1 MKVYAAGLIDKSQ
14 RAINAK
20 LQKKLV
26 ANCRKALHAPRKAM
40 FSQELNSFIVLS
52 GEKSGVPDQK
62 VIDAVET
69 GRVYK
74 SFRKYYAAN
83 ESRLHQQLKIDQEL
97 RETSKIVKDFI
108 KEVDSNLVKHF
119 DSQLKK
125 IIKELPASYRKI
137 QMQSYVTI
145 WDFAE
150 NQQYRFFLSGFD
162 SAVFTRSASKSNVN
176 VGELVDKLLIANFFA
191 VFLKPTITRLK
202 ELDGVLE
209 RLKLGVAGTHYKT
222 TDPKLQKKLEL
233 FFRILTAKLSA
244 LQDIDNLI
252 SRIFRLF
259 PVPRDMLTPYNF
271 KNGSVELNR
280 ALAEMAADIKHGET
294 LLLEVHSKLQE
305 CQIHLRDYLDA
316 HKNGVKTIDS
326 AEAFKNALL
335 PLAELSTDL
344 FVEAELMKMWSDF
357 FGADIPY
364 FGFNKQLFKTQNVE
378 VTGVADDSIIAVR
391 GLSKNYNLGRT
402 TVYALRGVNL
412 DVKEGEFVAIVGNS
426 GAGKTTLLNCM
437 AGLDSPDYGVVLFRG
452 EKLHKMDDAAKS
464 KARLHEMGFIFQS
477 YALLPHFNARE
488 NIALPADLAGL
499 SKDLKNRIEN
509 LLAGVGI
516 SKQAKQYPATL
527 SGGQM
532 QRVAIA
538 RALTNRPAVIFA
550 DEPTGDLDS
559 GTGKQVMDLLKK
571 FHEETKTTIIV
582 ITHEQDVADYAER
595 QILMEDGVITP
606 NPTRQKP
613 KVASK

>member
-1 MKVYAAGLIDKSQ
+1 MKVYVAGLIDKSL
-14 RAINAK
+14 RATNAK

-26 ANCRKALHAPRKAM
+26 ADCRKLLHVPRKAM
-40 FSQELNSFIVLS
+40 SSQELNSFIVLS
-52 GEKSGVPDQK
+52 GEKTAAPDQK
-62 VIDAVET
+62 VIDELET
-69 GRVYK
+69 GRLYK
-74 SFRKYYAAN
+74 RFHKYYDDN
-83 ESRLHQQLKIDQEL
+83 ESRLHQQLKANQEL

-108 KEVDSNLVKHF
+108 KEVDPNLVKHF

-137 QMQSYVTI
+137 QLKSYVTL
-145 WDFAE
+145 WDFSE
-150 NQQYRFFLSGFD
+150 SQQYRFFLSGLD
-162 SAVFTRSASKSNVN
+162 SGIFMGSTANSKLKVDTM
-176 VGELVDKLLIANFFA
+176 VDKLLIANFFA

-209 RLKLGVAGTHYKT
+209 RLKLGVKGTHYKT

-252 SRIFRLF
+252 SRIFKMF
-259 PVPRDMLTPYNF
+259 QVPHDALSPYNF

-280 ALAEMAADIKHGET
+280 ALAEMTADIKYGET
-294 LLLEVHSKLQE
+294 LLLEVHTKLQE
-305 CQIHLRDYLDA
+305 CQIHLRDYLDVN
-316 HKNGVKTIDS
+316 KNGIKTIESIDT
-326 AEAFKNALL
+326 FKNALL
-335 PLAELSTDL
+335 SMAELSTDL
-344 FVEAELMKMWSDF
+344 FVEAELLKMWSDF

-364 FGFNKQLFKTQNVE
+364 FGFNKQLFNLKNIE
-378 VTGVADDSIIAVR
+378 VTGVADDSIITVR

-412 DVKEGEFVAIVGNS
+412 DVKEGEFVAIMGNS

-452 EKLHKMDDAAKS
+452 ENLHKMDDSAKS
-464 KARLHEMGFIFQS
+464 KARLLEMGFIFQS

-499 SKDLKNRIEN
+499 SKELKDRIEN
-509 LLAGVGI
+509 LLAGVGL
-516 SKQAKQYPATL
+516 SDQAKQYPATL

-538 RALTNRPAVIFA
+538 RALTNKPAVIFA

-559 GTGKQVMDLLKK
+559 VTGKQVMDLLKK
-571 FHEETKTTIIV
+571 FHDETKTTVIV

-595 QILMEDGVITP
+595 QITIEDGVITL
-606 NPTRQKP
+606 TQ
-613 KVASK
+613 

>member
-1 MKVYAAGLIDKSQ
+1 MKVYVAGLIDKSL
-14 RAINAK
+14 RSINAK

-26 ANCRKALHAPRKAM
+26 SDCRKTLHVPRKVM
-40 FSQELNSFIVLS
+40 SSQELNSFIVLS
-52 GEKSGVPDQK
+52 GEKSGTLNQK
-62 VIDAVET
+62 VIEEVET
-69 GRVYK
+69 GSLYNR
-74 SFRKYYAAN
+74 FRKYYAEN
-83 ESRLHQQLKIDQEL
+83 ESRLHQQLKADQEL

-108 KEVDSNLVKHF
+108 KEVDPNLVKHF

-137 QMQSYVTI
+137 QLKSYVTL

-150 NQQYRFFLSGFD
+150 SQQYRFFLSGFD
-162 SAVFTRSASKSNVN
+162 SSVFTGLATKDKVN

-191 VFLKPTITRLK
+191 IFLKPTITRLK

-209 RLKLGVAGTHYKT
+209 RLKLGVEGTHYKT

-233 FFRILTAKLSA
+233 FFRILAAKLSA

-252 SRIFRLF
+252 SRIFGLF
-259 PVPRDMLTPYNF
+259 QVPCDVLTRHNF
-271 KNGSVELNR
+271 KNGSVELNK
-280 ALAEMAADIKHGET
+280 ALAEMALEIEYGET
-294 LLLEVHSKLQE
+294 LLLEVSNKLQE

-316 HKNGVKTIDS
+316 HKNGIKTLES
-326 AEAFKNALL
+326 VATFKNALL
-335 PLAELSTDL
+335 PMAELSTDL
-344 FVEAELMKMWSDF
+344 FVEAELLKMWSDF

-364 FGFNKQLFKTQNVE
+364 FGFNKKLFTTQNFE
-378 VTGVADDSIIAVR
+378 VTGVAGDNIIAVR

-452 EKLHKMDDAAKS
+452 ENLHKMDDSAKS
-464 KARLHEMGFIFQS
+464 KARLLEMGFIFQS
-477 YALLPHFNARE
+477 YALLPHFNTRE

-499 SKDLKNRIEN
+499 SKELKERIES
-509 LLAGVGI
+509 LLKGVGL
-516 SKQAKQYPATL
+516 SNQAKQYPATL

-595 QILMEDGVITP
+595 QILIEDGVIAP
-606 NPTRQKP
+606 SQ
-613 KVASK
+613 

>member
-1 MKVYAAGLIDKSQ
+1 MKVYAAGLVDKSL
-14 RAINAK
+14 RVINAK

-26 ANCRKALHAPRKAM
+26 ADCRKTLHTSRKAM

-52 GEKSGVPDQK
+52 GEKNGVPEHK
-62 VIDAVET
+62 VVEEMET

-74 SFRKYYAAN
+74 RFRKYYATN
-83 ESRLHQQLKIDQEL
+83 ESRLHRELKENQEL

-108 KEVDSNLVKHF
+108 KEVDPNLVKHF

-125 IIKELPASYRKI
+125 IIKELPASYREI
-137 QMQSYVTI
+137 QLKSYVTL
-145 WDFAE
+145 WDFVE

-162 SAVFTRSASKSNVN
+162 SAVFAGSAADDNVN
-176 VGELVDKLLIANFFA
+176 VTELVDKLLIANFFA
-191 VFLKPTITRLK
+191 IFLKPTITRLK
-202 ELDGVLE
+202 ALDRVLE
-209 RLKLGVAGTHYKT
+209 RLKLGVEGTHYKT
-222 TDPKLQKKLEL
+222 TNPKLQKKLEL
-233 FFRILTAKLSA
+233 FFRILAAKISA

-252 SRIFRLF
+252 SRIFKLF
-259 PVPRDMLTPYNF
+259 HVPRETLTPYRF
-271 KNGSVELNR
+271 TNGSVEMNK
-280 ALAEMAADIKHGET
+280 ALAEMMMDMQYGET
-294 LLLEVHSKLQE
+294 LLLKVHSKLQE
-305 CQIHLRDYLDA
+305 CQICLRDYLDA
-316 HKNGVKTIDS
+316 NKNGVKTINS
-326 AEAFKNALL
+326 TAEFKNALL

-344 FVEAELMKMWSDF
+344 FVEAELLKMWSDF

-364 FGFNKQLFKTQNVE
+364 FGFNKQIFNTKDIE
-378 VTGVADDSIIAVR
+378 VTDVSADSIIAVR

-437 AGLDSPDYGVVLFRG
+437 AGLDSPDYGAVMFRG
-452 EKLHKMDDAAKS
+452 ENLHKMDDAAKS
-464 KARLHEMGFIFQS
+464 KVRLLEMGFIFQS
-477 YALLPHFNARE
+477 YALLPHFNTRE
-488 NIALPADLAGL
+488 NVALPADLAGL
-499 SKDLKNRIEN
+499 SKNLKARIEN
-509 LLAGVGI
+509 LLKGVGLTN
-516 SKQAKQYPATL
+516 QAKQFPATL

-571 FHEETKTTIIV
+571 FHEETQTTIIV

-595 QILMEDGVITP
+595 QIVIEDGVI
-606 NPTRQKP
+606 
-613 KVASK
+613 A

>member
-1 MKVYAAGLIDKSQ
+1 MKVYAAGLVDKSL
-14 RAINAK
+14 RVINAK

-26 ANCRKALHAPRKAM
+26 ADCRKTLHTSRKAM

-52 GEKSGVPDQK
+52 GEKNGVPEHK
-62 VIDAVET
+62 VVEEMET

-74 SFRKYYAAN
+74 RFRKYYATN
-83 ESRLHQQLKIDQEL
+83 ESRLHRELKENQEL

-108 KEVDSNLVKHF
+108 KEVDPNLVKHF

-125 IIKELPASYRKI
+125 IIKELPASYREI
-137 QMQSYVTI
+137 QLKSYVTL
-145 WDFAE
+145 WDFVE

-162 SAVFTRSASKSNVN
+162 SAVFAGSAADDNVN
-176 VGELVDKLLIANFFA
+176 VTELVDKLLIANFFA
-191 VFLKPTITRLK
+191 IFLKPTITRLK
-202 ELDGVLE
+202 ALDRVLE
-209 RLKLGVAGTHYKT
+209 RLKLGVEGTHYKT
-222 TDPKLQKKLEL
+222 TNPKLQKKLEL
-233 FFRILTAKLSA
+233 FFRILTAKISA

-252 SRIFRLF
+252 SRIFKLF
-259 PVPRDMLTPYNF
+259 HVPRETLTPYRF
-271 KNGSVELNR
+271 TNGSVEMNK
-280 ALAEMAADIKHGET
+280 ALAEMMMDMQYGET
-294 LLLEVHSKLQE
+294 LLLKVHSKLQE
-305 CQIHLRDYLDA
+305 CQICLRDYLDA
-316 HKNGVKTIDS
+316 NKNGVKTINS
-326 AEAFKNALL
+326 TAEFKNALL

-344 FVEAELMKMWSDF
+344 FVEAELLKMWSDF

-364 FGFNKQLFKTQNVE
+364 FGFNKQIFNTKDIE
-378 VTGVADDSIIAVR
+378 VTDVSADSIIAVR

-437 AGLDSPDYGVVLFRG
+437 AGLDSPDYGAVMFRG
-452 EKLHKMDDAAKS
+452 ENLHKMDDAAKS
-464 KARLHEMGFIFQS
+464 KVRLLEMGFIFQS
-477 YALLPHFNARE
+477 YALLPHFNTRE
-488 NIALPADLAGL
+488 NVALPADLAGL
-499 SKDLKNRIEN
+499 SKNLKARIEN
-509 LLAGVGI
+509 LLKGVGLTN
-516 SKQAKQYPATL
+516 QAKQFPATL

-571 FHEETKTTIIV
+571 FHEETQTTIIV

-595 QILMEDGVITP
+595 QIVIEDGVI
-606 NPTRQKP
+606 
-613 KVASK
+613 A

>member
-1 MKVYAAGLIDKSQ
+1 MKVYVAGLIDKSS

-26 ANCRKALHAPRKAM
+26 SDCRKTLHASRKAM
-40 FSQELNSFIVLS
+40 SIQELNSFIVLS
-52 GEKSGVPDQK
+52 GEKNGVPEHK
-62 VIDAVET
+62 IVEEMET

-74 SFRKYYAAN
+74 RFRKYYTTN
-83 ESRLHQQLKIDQEL
+83 ESRLQQQLKNNQEL

-108 KEVDSNLVKHF
+108 KEIDPNLVKHF

-125 IIKELPASYRKI
+125 IIKELPASYREI
-137 QMQSYVTI
+137 QLKSYVAL
-145 WDFAE
+145 WDFVE

-162 SAVFTRSASKSNVN
+162 SAVFTGSTAEDDVT
-176 VGELVDKLLIANFFA
+176 VCEIVDKLLIANFFA
-191 VFLKPTITRLK
+191 VFLKPTIMRLK
-202 ELDGVLE
+202 ELDRVLE

-233 FFRILTAKLSA
+233 FFRILAAKLSA

-252 SRIFRLF
+252 SRIFKLF
-259 PVPRDMLTPYNF
+259 HVPRETLTSYNF
-271 KNGSVELNR
+271 TNGSVELNTP
-280 ALAEMAADIKHGET
+280 LAEMTLDMQYGET
-294 LLLEVHSKLQE
+294 LLLKVHNKLQE

-316 HKNGVKTIDS
+316 NKNGVKTLEDH
-326 AEAFKNALL
+326 ATFKNALL

-344 FVEAELMKMWSDF
+344 FVEAELLKMWSDF

-364 FGFNKQLFKTQNVE
+364 FGFNRQFFNTQTFE
-378 VTGVADDSIIAVR
+378 VTYIADDSIITVR

-412 DVKEGEFVAIVGNS
+412 EVKEGEFIAIVGNS

-452 EKLHKMDDAAKS
+452 ENLHKMEDAAKS
-464 KARLHEMGFIFQS
+464 KARLLEMGFIFQS
-477 YALLPHFNARE
+477 YALLPHFNTRE

-499 SKDLKNRIEN
+499 SKELKDRIES
-509 LLAGVGI
+509 LLAGVGL
-516 SKQAKQYPATL
+516 SNQAKQFPATL

-571 FHEETKTTIIV
+571 FHDETKTTIIV

-595 QILMEDGVITP
+595 QIVIEDGVITQ
-606 NPTRQKP
+606 TLLTG
-613 KVASK
+613 

>member
-1 MKVYAAGLIDKSQ
+1 MKVYAAGLVNKSL
-14 RAINAK
+14 RALNAK

-26 ANCRKALHAPRKAM
+26 SDCRKILHVSRKAM
-40 FSQELNSFIVLS
+40 SSQELNAFILVS
-52 GEKSGVPDQK
+52 GEKNGVPDQK
-62 VIDAVET
+62 VIEAVET
-69 GRVYK
+69 GHLYK
-74 SFRKYYAAN
+74 RFRKYYKTN
-83 ESRLHQQLKIDQEL
+83 ESRLHQQLKADQEL

-108 KEVDSNLVKHF
+108 KEVDPNLVKHF

-125 IIKELPASYRKI
+125 IIKELPASYREI
-137 QMQSYVTI
+137 QMKSYVTL
-145 WDFAE
+145 WDFVE
-150 NQQYRFFLSGFD
+150 SQQYRFFLSGFG
-162 SAVFTRSASKSNVN
+162 SSVFTGVNTKNKVN

-191 VFLKPTITRLK
+191 IFLKPTITRLK
-202 ELDGVLE
+202 DLDAVLE
-209 RLKLGVAGTHYKT
+209 RLKLGVGGTHYKT
-222 TDPKLQKKLEL
+222 TDPKLQKRLEL
-233 FFRILTAKLSA
+233 FFRILAAKLSA

-252 SRIFRLF
+252 SRIFKLF
-259 PVPRDMLTPYNF
+259 QVPCDVLTPYNF
-271 KNGSVELNR
+271 KNGSVELNK
-280 ALAEMAADIKHGET
+280 ALANMESDIAYGET
-294 LLLEVHSKLQE
+294 LLLEVSDKLQE

-316 HKNGVKTIDS
+316 HKNGIKTLES
-326 AEAFKNALL
+326 VNAFKNALL
-335 PLAELSTDL
+335 PMAELSTDL
-344 FVEAELMKMWSDF
+344 FVEAELLKMWSDF

-364 FGFNKQLFKTQNVE
+364 FGFNRQLFNTQNFEE
-378 VTGVADDSIIAVR
+378 VDVAEGNIITVR

-437 AGLDSPDYGVVLFRG
+437 AGLDSPDYGVVLFRK
-452 EKLHKMDDAAKS
+452 ENLHKMDDATKS
-464 KARLHEMGFIFQS
+464 KARLLEMGFIFQS
-477 YALLPHFNARE
+477 YALLPHFNTRE
-488 NIALPADLAGL
+488 NVALPADLAGL
-499 SKDLKNRIEN
+499 SKELKERIEN
-509 LLAGVGI
+509 LLKGVGI
-516 SKQAKQYPATL
+516 SNQAKQFPATL

-595 QILMEDGVITP
+595 QVVLDDGVIAQTP
-606 NPTRQKP
+606 LTG
-613 KVASK
+613 